1 MSPVEHRAAADP
13 NRASQRPGWKSV
25 AVPNEHG
32 GWGLTLEPVLLGLMV
47 APTTAGALIGLMALL
62 GFVARTPLKTMLV
75 DARRGRE
82 LERTALAR
90 KILTAELLVLVGLA
104 GFATLVGDARLWL
117 PTLVAAPLILVE
129 LWFDMR
135 SRGRKLV
142 PELAGAIGVSSVAA
156 MIVLADQ
163 RSIGLAAALWMIL
176 SARAITS
183 IPFVRAQIATL
194 RGRET
199 NRHLE
204 NVADLVAL
212 GSAAVAVAIERST
225 LPGAALIA
233 GVVVYQRFTGL
244 RPPARVVTLGVRQ
257 TVLGLTLVLV
267 TALGVLSP

>member
-1 MSPVEHRAAADP
+1 MSPVEHQAAAGP
-13 NRASQRPGWKSV
+13 NLASPRPGWKSV
-25 AVPNEHG
+25 AIPNEHG

-47 APTTAGALIGLMALL
+47 APTTPGVLLGLMALL

-75 DARRGRE
+75 DARR
-82 LERTALAR
+82 ERQLDRTVLAR
-90 KILTAELLVLVGLA
+90 KILGGEVVVLVGLA
-104 GFATLVGDARLWL
+104 GSATLLGDARLWL

-176 SARAITS
+176 AARAVTS

-194 RGRET
+194 HGRGT
-199 NRHLE
+199 NRHLGD
-204 NVADLVAL
+204 VADLVAL

-225 LPGAALIA
+225 LLGAALIA

-244 RPPARVVTLGVRQ
+244 RPPERVVTLGIRQ
-257 TVLGLTLVLV
+257 TVVGLTLVLV